1 MDNKNNESR
10 SMKNTTIFREND
22 NHEDEILSFKE
33 KVPINEN
40 NNISEIKIKKE
51 KIDEISEIEPNYDI
65 NQFNINENN
74 IESSRQIICEDNKN
88 NIINEEK
95 KDKDKVNDKKD
106 NNNGNPTMSEKDKE
120 SNFKL
125 LNVYDDIKERTSL
138 LNNNNG
144 KNDNNSMSE
153 NSQEIKNKKI
163 KNSSNDEIEK
173 SETQILDEFNY
184 LRDELINYTDDFF
197 SIEEN
202 YVLPDKNTMSKY
214 PVILLNSEK
223 EEELFSKINNYY
235 DKDTLEQ
242 KLNFIIEKEYIK
254 DRLIGIKDYWKKKY
268 NNSSKFENFLEFFG
282 ESPFFGCSKNNK
294 ISEISFY
301 NFENKKRKNSTIGD
315 IEHFSNLLYKY
326 KKYQNNEIKKEKEIE
341 NKQNKSNKD
350 YITSTLKDLGYHNIT
365 NSDNVY
371 FYRKVI
377 NDGNTFYRAFMFGLI
392 EMYILNNIK
401 YLNYFI
407 TFMRLII
414 NNYKNIIFEDRNYIN
429 CLLIL
434 EEILK
439 YLNNN
444 FTNKALELFYDSF
457 SLNTAYFDKALI
469 IFLKFILYYSK
480 KKPLSNFNYELIEF
494 EIYDLI
500 LLPYIFDISLEISFD
515 INSGK
520 NEFLVFDTNIVRK
533 DTLPLRLCL
542 YKNNTFIYYDMDMYI
557 LFVKNNIM
565 KTYDKIPKINKI
577 IYKFE
582 KKELCQKCKKE
593 TFHIALIE
601 KSIRICENC
610 LKIHVDKIIQNR
622 IKSLPGNYIS
632 QDVISKNIFFK
643 KENFYLE
650 DYEYLYLYNE
660 NILDSIQRKLVNYI
674 TEEKIWFCSKCQKFL
689 KNTKKLKC
697 GCYYCSNCLY
707 DIIFKMTNEYM
718 ILNKYEKKHIG
729 KVRCQCGVNMDILS
743 VIEDEEEKEKNNKY
757 KDKYKSMVER
767 FNEYIK
773 TLCMNC
779 EIKIFDNNNPDKI
792 NVLNNKNEQITESHV
807 LCKKC
812 VNSLKIK
819 EKNKIKILCKIC
831 SENHDVTIE

>member
-1 MDNKNNESR
+1 
-10 SMKNTTIFREND
+10 
-22 NHEDEILSFKE
+22 
-33 KVPINEN
+33 
-40 NNISEIKIKKE
+40 
-51 KIDEISEIEPNYDI
+51 
-65 NQFNINENN
+65 
-74 IESSRQIICEDNKN
+74 
-88 NIINEEK
+88 
-95 KDKDKVNDKKD
+95 
-106 NNNGNPTMSEKDKE
+106 
-120 SNFKL
+120 
-125 LNVYDDIKERTSL
+125 
-138 LNNNNG
+138 
-144 KNDNNSMSE
+144 
-153 NSQEIKNKKI
+153 
-163 KNSSNDEIEK
+163 
-173 SETQILDEFNY
+173 
-184 LRDELINYTDDFF
+184 
-197 SIEEN
+197 
-202 YVLPDKNTMSKY
+202 
-214 PVILLNSEK
+214 
-223 EEELFSKINNYY
+223 
-235 DKDTLEQ
+235 
-242 KLNFIIEKEYIK
+242 
-254 DRLIGIKDYWKKKY
+254 
-268 NNSSKFENFLEFFG
+268 
-282 ESPFFGCSKNNK
+282 
-294 ISEISFY
+294 
-301 NFENKKRKNSTIGD
+301 
-315 IEHFSNLLYKY
+315 
-326 KKYQNNEIKKEKEIE
+326 
-341 NKQNKSNKD
+341 
-350 YITSTLKDLGYHNIT
+350 
-365 NSDNVY
+365 
-371 FYRKVI
+371 
-377 NDGNTFYRAFMFGLI
+377 
-392 EMYILNNIK
+392 
-401 YLNYFI
+401 
-407 TFMRLII
+407 
-414 NNYKNIIFEDRNYIN
+414 
-429 CLLIL
+429 
-434 EEILK
+434 
-439 YLNNN
+439 
-444 FTNKALELFYDSF
+444 
-457 SLNTAYFDKALI
+457 
-469 IFLKFILYYSK
+469 
-480 KKPLSNFNYELIEF
+480 
-494 EIYDLI
+494 
-500 LLPYIFDISLEISFD
+500 
-515 INSGK
+515 
-520 NEFLVFDTNIVRK
+520 
-533 DTLPLRLCL
+533 
-542 YKNNTFIYYDMDMYI
+542 MDMYI

-743 VIEDEEEKEKNNKY
+743 VIEDEEQKEKNNKY

-779 EIKIFDNNNPDKI
+779 EIKIFDNNNPDKV

-831 SENHDVTIE
+831 SENHDITMD